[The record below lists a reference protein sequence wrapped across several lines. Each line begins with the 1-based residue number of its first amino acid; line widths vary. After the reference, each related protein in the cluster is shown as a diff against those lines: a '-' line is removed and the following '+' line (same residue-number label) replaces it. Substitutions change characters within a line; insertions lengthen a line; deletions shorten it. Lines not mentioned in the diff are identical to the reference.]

1 MDYEKMWNELRERLS
16 DDGGV
21 DWVVTIMK
29 DMDRNQ
35 FDEMVRKFLGKRHQA
50 PASSCT
56 NQ

>member
-35 FDEMVRKFLGKRHQA
+35 FDEMVRKFEEKRR
-50 PASSCT
+50 
-56 NQ
+56 